1 MKARNVNAKVYAK
14 VTNCMKARK
23 LFVVV
28 AYDISKTKSRTKVAE
43 LLAQYGKRMKLIV
56 FECMLTASQLRKL
69 KAEVHKHLNPKK
81 DQVIYYILC
90 MDCFSKIV
98 YDPSERGEP
107 ASTVTVV

>member
-1 MKARNVNAKVYAK
+1 
-14 VTNCMKARK
+14 MKARK

-28 AYDISKTKSRTKVAE
+28 AYDIAKTKSRTKVAE
-43 LLAQYGKRMKLIV
+43 LLAQYGKRMNLSV

-69 KAEVHKHLNPKK
+69 KVEVHKHLNPKK
-81 DQVIYYILC
+81 DHVIYYTLC

-98 YDPSERGEP
+98 NDPPERGEP